1 MGLLLLL
8 GNNALRDVSGSY
20 FNVSD
25 FLTRTSGRAIIY
37 LLQIVAT
44 TRELSEMGLLC
55 FFSRTEHFFF
65 KTILL
70 KREKFSNTKILI
82 RSTDFNVNI
91 FLL

>member
-1 MGLLLLL
+1 MSPSPQNTCIRG
-8 GNNALRDVSGSY
+8 ASGSY

-55 FFSRTEHFFF
+55 FFY
-65 KTILL
+65 
-70 KREKFSNTKILI
+70 
-82 RSTDFNVNI
+82 
-91 FLL
+91 